1 MKQQHHRKAKMN
13 QQHQPK
19 MKMNHVQGP
28 KMNNVLQMKLHHHHV
43 RDVHF
48 EKVGLTGST

>member
-1 MKQQHHRKAKMN
+1 MKQQHHAKAKMNNVCGPKMN

-28 KMNNVLQMKLHHHHV
+28 KMNKMQAKA
-43 RDVHF
+43 
-48 EKVGLTGST
+48 S